1 MTEILISILAGIV
14 TAMGMGGGIILIL
27 FLTIFLGIDQKI
39 AQATNLI
46 FFIPTAITT
55 IILNLKNKNI
65 DIKTGLNI
73 IIFGI
78 FGAII
83 GAICAQKVQTE
94 NLRKIF
100 GIYLFF
106 VGVHEI
112 YNFFKLYIKKKNTNN
127 TNEEVDEN
135 EVS

>member
-65 DIKTGLNI
+65 DINRIKYNI
-73 IIFGI
+73 FWNIWSSNWGNMCSKS
-78 FGAII
+78 A
-83 GAICAQKVQTE
+83 
-94 NLRKIF
+94 NRK
-100 GIYLFF
+100 
-106 VGVHEI
+106 
-112 YNFFKLYIKKKNTNN
+112 
-127 TNEEVDEN
+127 
-135 EVS
+135 S